1 MTVLPRTSRRS
12 TTVFDPTLI
21 LSCGVYFEAN
31 STVVRCGVH
40 EELNGPVTRHRFAAR
55 RPISRVDSAMGS
67 FCRRGRKDLW

>member
-1 MTVLPRTSRRS
+1 MTVLPRTSRRG

-21 LSCGVYFEAN
+21 LFEAN
-31 STVVRCGVH
+31 STVARCGVH

-67 FCRRGRKDLW
+67 SC